1 MPFIEKHLG
10 VVRYRAF
17 CEKRKVLKRMS
28 RKQAGLPEHFTGE
41 DNGKYKLSE
50 IATFRRF
57 SQRELQNM
65 EKSGIIT
72 Q

>member
-1 MPFIEKHLG
+1 
-10 VVRYRAF
+10 
-17 CEKRKVLKRMS
+17 MS

-41 DNGKYKLSE
+41 DNGKYKLGE

-65 EKSGIIT
+65 KESTPPKVGA
-72 Q
+72 

>member
-1 MPFIEKHLG
+1 MPFIEKHFG
-10 VVRYRAF
+10 FVRYRPF
-17 CEKRKVLKRMS
+17 CEKRKVLKRIS

-65 EKSGIIT
+65 EKSSIIT